1 MLDDTCANA
10 NHVAPATGGACPCGL
25 VTRVPASRP
34 LTEETPTV
42 RDLVARCLVE
52 RGGLADLPDLRRRAD
67 RVLRALAEAGLVVA
81 PVSTAEP
88 ATGRASA

>member
-25 VTRVPASRP
+25 VTRVPAP
-34 LTEETPTV
+34 PAAAEENPTV

-52 RGGLADLPDLRRRAD
+52 RGGLADLPGLRQRAD

-81 PVSTAEP
+81 PVPTAEP
-88 ATGRASA
+88 VTGRASA